1 MLKRLDRGAG
11 VLLPISSLPSPY
23 GIGTMGREAYKFTD
37 ELVKAGQKY
46 WQVLPVGPTGYGDS
60 PYQSF
65 SAFAGNPYFIDLDG
79 LIKDELLKPEEVEG
93 ISWFVTEEYVE
104 YQTLY
109 ENRFPLLRKAFK
121 RWKKKKTGGYQ
132 KFVKENSFWLED
144 YALFMACKEEFG
156 QKEWTAWDD
165 DIKNREPEAMDR
177 YREKLEDEMD
187 FWKFLQFRFFKE
199 WNKLKKYVNGKGI
212 QIIGDIPIYVARDSA
227 DVWANQGLFVLDEK
241 GFPTEVAGCPPDAF
255 AEDGQKWGNPLY
267 NWNEM
272 EKD

>member
-79 LIKDELLKPEEVEG
+79 LIKDELLKLEEVEG

-121 RWKKKKTGGYQ
+121 RWKKKKSGGYQ
-132 KFVKENSFWLED
+132 KFVKENFSS
-144 YALFMACKEEFG
+144 YITS
-156 QKEWTAWDD
+156 QV
-165 DIKNREPEAMDR
+165 
-177 YREKLEDEMD
+177 
-187 FWKFLQFRFFKE
+187 FKE
-199 WNKLKKYVNGKGI
+199 VIKPEKIYFSLKACDGGYSLIAADSDSKKTYAWISSLSKRFSLVEMIATGIVYVKDVRTDTYQPFISGNGKYCRY
-212 QIIGDIPIYVARDSA
+212 DK
-227 DVWANQGLFVLDEK
+227 EK
-241 GFPTEVAGCPPDAF
+241 GILVEI
-255 AEDGQKWGNPLY
+255 
-267 NWNEM
+267 
-272 EKD
+272 